1 MREKKLFLRGNP
13 LSKKD
18 FMHIILGRTDIKLH
32 PDHVVVPELLYTI
45 AGALVPDD
53 VVLRLALKRLGV
65 PLSET
70 LIILRPAKKRDPL
83 DIDKSYIYKIT
94 RR

>member
-1 MREKKLFLRGNP
+1 MKEKKLFLRGNP

-18 FMHIILGRTDIKLH
+18 FIHILLGRTDIKLH
-32 PDHVVVPELLYTI
+32 PDNVVVSELLYI
-45 AGALVPDD
+45 RDGVLVPDD
-53 VVLRLALKRLGV
+53 VVLRFALKKLGV

-70 LIILRPAKKRDPL
+70 LIIIRPGKKRDPL
-83 DIDKSYIYKIT
+83 DADRSFIYKIS